1 MNINLMTSFIH
12 QKRSGLLILK
22 NVHALIMNSYLLLK
36 SLHLIAVIS
45 WMAGLLYLPRI
56 FVYHVENLKNQNT
69 SSVFKTMERKL
80 YFYIMMPAMV
90 LTWIF
95 GLILINILGFEVLST
110 FWIKLKLLL
119 VVLLTAYHFYLAR
132 LLDDFKSDQNIKSSK
147 FFRII
152 NEVPTILLILIV
164 FIVVFK
170 PI

>member
-1 MNINLMTSFIH
+1 
-12 QKRSGLLILK
+12 
-22 NVHALIMNSYLLLK
+22 MNSYLLFK

-56 FVYHVENLKNQNT
+56 FVYHVENIKNEN
-69 SSVFKTMERKL
+69 SSSIFKIMERKL
-80 YFYIMMPAMV
+80 YFYIMTPAMV

-95 GLILINILGFEVLST
+95 GLILISFLGFEALST
-110 FWIKLKLLL
+110 SWIKLKLLL
-119 VVLLTAYHFYLAR
+119 VVLLTLYHFYLSR
-132 LLDDFKSDQNIKSSK
+132 LLSDFKLDQNTKSSK

-164 FIVVFK
+164 FVVIFK